1 MDDSYVTFIH
11 INSKN
16 YTMKTSFLKFVLFFS
31 FSFLFFSLLAQNQTA
46 KYDLQLKY
54 GNVNIQEN
62 LDRFIESFSILD
74 EDIYEGYYFKY
85 VQFHEIPSSLVRNE
99 MESRGIKFLGFIPDF
114 AYTIAIPTGFDINQ
128 FQTYNIRCVSSILPE
143 YKLSP
148 SLLNE
153 DYPDWSLRGNN
164 EIDIIISYYPNV
176 SLDDINLLKD
186 GLIKTINQED
196 NLAKTQIVRV
206 SISEL
211 KTIAALPYVS
221 YVEAVYPV
229 PQPENYTGK
238 TLHRSNVLNSDYGAG
253 RHYDG
258 LGVNVM
264 LQDDGVIGPH
274 IDYDGLIGEQYL
286 NNNFGDHGDHVAGTI
301 CGAGNLD
308 PKTRGMA
315 PGITLYVYGAAP
327 TYPGFALIPT
337 HYTDPGIRISS
348 TSYSNG
354 CNAGYTSL
362 ARTMDLQVR
371 NYPSLMHV
379 FSAGNSGTSNC
390 GYGAGPFWGN
400 VTGGHKIGKNV
411 IAVANLDYKD
421 ALATSS
427 SRGPAHDGR
436 IKPDISGKGSSV
448 YSTTNPNSYTT
459 KSGTSMS
466 CPGVSGSLAQ
476 LYHAYK
482 ELNGGDE
489 PKGGLIKAV
498 VLNTADD
505 LGNTGPDF
513 KFGWGRINNLRAVEL
528 LEEYRY
534 ETAEIEQ
541 GSENTHTVAV
551 PENVAQLKIMLYW
564 TDREASVGT
573 NKALVNDLDL
583 VVSTPGGNS
592 RFPWVL
598 SSYPDPDSLD
608 MPAKTGVDHLN
619 NMEQVLINNP
629 EIDTYTISVDGFAVP
644 FGPQEYFIVY
654 EFVKDEIAVTYPIG
668 GESFDS
674 GDGVVVRWDAFG
686 DTGNFLLE
694 YSGDN
699 GQNWNT
705 VNSGIP
711 GNRRYYNWSAPNS
724 IGGSYLIRV
733 SRDAT
738 SGQSD
743 EAFSVMNVPG
753 GLSFDQS
760 CPNSAVISWD
770 AVDGAE
776 SYEIYK
782 LGEKYMELAGS
793 TTETTI
799 ELDDVNAELE
809 YWFSLKAVGAGNA
822 ISQRSIADMKNP
834 GIWECEF
841 NTDLAVSDLISPPSG
856 ILFDCQDY
864 SDIPVKVEL
873 INTGSIDI
881 QDVPVRFQFNNGAII
896 NEIYNE
902 VIVPGEIVIYEFNTS
917 ISLSSG
923 NDNMVKVW
931 IDLDV
936 DENSLNDVIES
947 DIVIKDSEFLTINEV
962 ENFDN
967 LEICGWQ
974 PGCSAIMCD
983 MDSRWFNLENLM
995 DDKIDWRALNGIT
1008 PTSNTGPIG
1017 DHTLG
1022 TIEGIFLYL
1031 EPTEECFRKE
1041 AIMIS
1046 PCIDLGQIAN
1056 PALKF
1061 WYNMYGSDMGSLRLD
1076 LISNGELVKNIMEP
1090 IEGDQGQGW
1099 NEAVVDLSAYIGQ
1112 DVNLRFRGKTAS
1124 GDLGDLAIDDILVT
1138 GITGIGNTAYDKEFR
1153 VFPNPAK
1160 DILNIVRNGLSDE
1173 ATISINITDLS
1184 GRTVLQEELNASG
1197 NGHYQINIGNLQQ
1210 GVYFIHLKNK
1220 DQSYS
1225 LRFIKSN

>member
-1 MDDSYVTFIH
+1 
-11 INSKN
+11 
-16 YTMKTSFLKFVLFFS
+16 MKTTMLKFVLLIS
-31 FSFLFFSLLAQNQTA
+31 FSLSAFLLLAQTQTD

-54 GNVNIQEN
+54 GDVNVQEN
-62 LDRFIESFSILD
+62 LDQFISSFSIGNENVYD
-74 EDIYEGYYFKY
+74 GHYYKY
-85 VQFHEIPSSLVRNE
+85 IQFYEIPSSSVRNDLK
-99 MESRGIKFLGFIPDF
+99 SKGIVFLGFIPDF
-114 AYTIAIPTGFDINQ
+114 TYTVAIPSGFDINQ
-128 FQTYNIRCVSSILPE
+128 FHLYNIRSISSILPD

-164 EIDIIISYYPNV
+164 EMDIIISYYSNV
-176 SLDDINLLKD
+176 IIEDVDLVSR
-186 GLIKTINQED
+186 GLVKKIKQED
-196 NLAKTQIVRV
+196 KIAKTHIARV
-206 SISEL
+206 SIPNL
-211 KTIAALPYVS
+211 KLIATLPYVS

-258 LGVNVM
+258 TGVNVM

-274 IDYDGLIGEQYL
+274 IDYDGRIGEQYL
-286 NNNFGDHGDHVAGTI
+286 SYNWGDHGDHVAGTI

-308 PKTRGMA
+308 PKTKGMA
-315 PGITLYVYGAAP
+315 PGVELYVYGAAP
-327 TYPGFALIPT
+327 EYPGFELIPS
-337 HYTDPGIRISS
+337 HYTNPGIRISS

-371 NYPSLMHV
+371 VYPSLMHV

-390 GYGAGPFWGN
+390 GYGAGPYWGN

-421 ALATSS
+421 VLSTSS

-436 IKPDISGKGSSV
+436 IKPDISGKGSNV
-448 YSTTNPNSYTT
+448 YSTTNPNSYTS

-466 CPGVSGSLAQ
+466 CPGVSGSFAQ

-482 ELNGGDE
+482 ELNNGED

-534 ETAEIEQ
+534 QTDEIDQ
-541 GSENTHTVAV
+541 GSENTHTIDV
-551 PENVAQLKIMLYW
+551 PENVGQLKIMLYW

-583 VVSTPGGNS
+583 MVTTPGGND

-598 SSYPDPDSLD
+598 SSYPHSDSLD
-608 MPAKTGVDHLN
+608 MPAKTGIDHLN

-629 EIDTYTISVDGFAVP
+629 ENDTYTISVEGFAVP

-654 EFVKDEIAVTYPIG
+654 EFVKNEIVVTYPIG
-668 GESFDS
+668 GESFDP

-686 DTGNFLLE
+686 NSGNFLLE
-694 YSGDN
+694 YSDDD

-705 VNSGIP
+705 VNSGIS
-711 GNRRYYNWSAPNS
+711 GSQRYYNWSAPNT
-724 IGGSYLIRV
+724 IGGSYLIRI
-733 SRDAT
+733 SREGT
-738 SGQSD
+738 SGQS
-743 EAFSVMNVPG
+743 EEVFSVMNVPG
-753 GLSFDQS
+753 DLSFDQS

-770 AVDGAE
+770 AVTDAE

-782 LGEKYMELAGS
+782 LGDKYMELAGT
-793 TTETTI
+793 TTETSI

-809 YWFSLKAVGAGNA
+809 YWFSLKAIGAGNA
-822 ISQRSIADMKNP
+822 VSQRSIAEMKNP

-864 SDIPVKVEL
+864 SDIPVKIEL
-873 INTGSIDI
+873 TNTGSTDI
-881 QDVPVRFQFNNGAII
+881 QDVPVRFQFNNGTVI
-896 NEIYNE
+896 NETYAE
-902 VIVPGEIVIYEFNTS
+902 VIIPGEVVIYEFNTS
-917 ISLSSG
+917 ISLNSG
-923 NDNMVKVW
+923 NINMVKVW
-931 IDLDV
+931 IELEV
-936 DENSLNDVIES
+936 DENSLNDVIQS
-947 DIVIKDSEFLTINEV
+947 DIILKDSEFLMINEV
-962 ENFDN
+962 EDFDN
-967 LEICGWQ
+967 IEVCGWQ
-974 PGCSAIMCD
+974 PGCSGIMCD
-983 MDSRWFNLENLM
+983 LDSRWYNLENLM
-995 DDKIDWRALNGIT
+995 DDKIDWRSLNGIT

-1041 AIMIS
+1041 AVLIS
-1046 PCIDLGQIAN
+1046 PCINLGEITN

-1061 WYNMYGSDMGSLRLD
+1061 WYNMHGDDMGSLRLD
-1076 LISNGELVKNIMEP
+1076 LISEGELVKNIMEP
-1090 IEGDQGQGW
+1090 LEGDQGQGW
-1099 NEAVVDLSAYIGQ
+1099 QEAIVDLSVYTGQ
-1112 DVNLRFRGKTAS
+1112 TINLRFRGKTGN
-1124 GDLGDLAIDDILVT
+1124 GDLSDLAIDDILVS
-1138 GITGIGNTAYDKEFR
+1138 GITGVGNISLQNEFL
-1153 VFPNPAK
+1153 VFPNPAR
-1160 DILNIVRNGLSDE
+1160 DVLNIVQNNFSDE
-1173 ATISINITDLS
+1173 DALPLLITDVS
-1184 GRTVLQEELNASG
+1184 GRTIMQEKLKLTG
-1197 NGHYQINIGNLQQ
+1197 NGHCQVNISNLQK
-1210 GVYFIHLKNK
+1210 GVYFIHINNK
-1220 DQSYS
+1220 GQIFSS
-1225 LRFIKSN
+1225 RFIKLN

>member
-1 MDDSYVTFIH
+1 
-11 INSKN
+11 
-16 YTMKTSFLKFVLFFS
+16 MKTTFLKFAMFLTLN
-31 FSFLFFSLLAQNQTA
+31 FSFLALSAQNQTA
-46 KYDLQLKY
+46 KYDLQLEY
-54 GNVNIQEN
+54 GNVNVPEN
-62 LDRFIESFSILD
+62 LDGFIASFAIEN
-74 EDIYEGYYFKY
+74 EDVYDGYYFKF
-85 VQFHEIPSSLVRNE
+85 VQFYEIPSSSVRNN
-99 MESRGIKFLGFIPDF
+99 MKSSGIKFLGFIPDF
-114 AYTIAIPTGFDINQ
+114 AYTLAIPSGFDVHQ
-128 FQTYNIRCVSSILPE
+128 FQPYNIRCISSILPE

-148 SLLNE
+148 SLLYE
-153 DYPDWSLRGNN
+153 EYPDWSLRGNN
-164 EIDIIISYYPNV
+164 EMDIIISYYPSV
-176 SLDDINLLKD
+176 SIKDVDLLKQ
-186 GLIKTINQED
+186 GLIKTISQED
-196 NLAKTQIVRV
+196 DVAKTQIARV
-206 SISEL
+206 SIPDIQE
-211 KTIAALPYVS
+211 IAALPYVS

-238 TLHRSNVLNSDYGAG
+238 TLHRSNVLNSEYGAG

-258 LGVNVM
+258 SGVKVM
-264 LQDDGVIGPH
+264 LQDDGIIGPH

-286 NNNFGDHGDHVAGTI
+286 NNNYGDHGDHVAGTI

-315 PGITLYVYGAAP
+315 PGIELYVYGAAP
-327 TYPGFALIPT
+327 EYPGFALIPT
-337 HYTDPGIRISS
+337 HYNSPGIRISS

-390 GYGAGPFWGN
+390 GYGAGPYWGN

-421 ALATSS
+421 ALANSS

-476 LYHAYK
+476 LYNAYK
-482 ELNGGDE
+482 ELNGDE
-489 PKGGLIKAV
+489 DPKGGLIKAV

-513 KFGWGRINNLRAVEL
+513 KTGWGRINNLRAVEL
-528 LEEYRY
+528 LEEYRH
-534 ETAEIEQ
+534 ETDEIEQ
-541 GSENTHTVAV
+541 GSENTHSIAV

-564 TDREASVGT
+564 TDKEASVGT

-583 VVSTPGGNS
+583 VVTTPGGID

-598 SSYPDPDSLD
+598 SSYPNPDSLD

-629 EIDTYTISVDGFAVP
+629 ENDTYTVSVNGFAIP
-644 FGPQEYFIVY
+644 FGPQEYYIVY
-654 EFVKDEIAVTYPIG
+654 EFVKNEIAVTYPIG
-668 GESFDS
+668 GESFDPS
-674 GDGVVVRWDAFG
+674 DGVVVRWDAFG

-694 YSGDN
+694 YSNDN
-699 GQNWNT
+699 GQSWNT
-705 VNSGIP
+705 VNSGIA
-711 GNRRYYNWSAPNS
+711 GSRRYYNWSAPNS
-724 IGGSYLIRV
+724 IGGSYLIRL
-733 SRDAT
+733 SRDGVT
-738 SGQSD
+738 GQSD
-743 EAFSVMNVPG
+743 EVFSVMNVPG

-760 CPNSAVISWD
+760 CPNSAVIGWN
-770 AVDGAE
+770 AVEGAE

-793 TTETTI
+793 TTETSI

-809 YWFSLKAVGAGNA
+809 YWFSLKAIGADNA
-822 ISQRSIADMKNP
+822 VSQRSIAVMKNP

-841 NTDLAVSDLISPPSG
+841 STDLAVSDLISPPSG

-864 SDIPVKVEL
+864 TDIPVKVEL
-873 INTGSIDI
+873 TNTGSVDI
-881 QDVPVRFQFNNGAII
+881 QDVPIRFQFNNGTII
-896 NEIYNE
+896 NETYNN
-902 VIVPGEIVIYEFNTS
+902 VIVPGEVVIYEFDTS
-917 ISLSSG
+917 ISLGSG
-923 NDNMVKVW
+923 NNNLAKVW
-931 IDLDV
+931 IELDV

-947 DIVIKDSEFLTINEV
+947 DIVLKDSEFLTVNEV
-962 ENFDN
+962 ENFDDM
-967 LEICGWQ
+967 EVCGWQ
-974 PGCSAIMCD
+974 PGCSDIECD

-995 DDKIDWRALNGIT
+995 DDKIDWRTLNGIT
-1008 PTSNTGPIG
+1008 PTPNTGPIG

-1041 AIMIS
+1041 AILIS
-1046 PCIDLGQIAN
+1046 PCIDLGQITN
-1056 PALKF
+1056 PVLKF
-1061 WYNMYGSDMGSLRLD
+1061 WYNMYGDDMGSLRLD

-1090 IEGDQGQGW
+1090 LEGNQGQGW
-1099 NEAVVDLSAYIGQ
+1099 NEAVIDLSAYVGLVI
-1112 DVNLRFRGKTAS
+1112 NLRFRGKTAS
-1124 GDLGDLAIDDILVT
+1124 GDLGDLAIDDVLVT
-1138 GITGIGNTAYDKEFR
+1138 SLTGIVNPTSGNEFR

-1160 DILNIVRNGLSDE
+1160 DVLNIVPNNLSDKD
-1173 ATISINITDLS
+1173 AISLNITDLS
-1184 GRTVLQEELNASG
+1184 GRTVLQEELTTIHSG
-1197 NGHYQINIGNLQQ
+1197 RYQVNISHLQQ

-1220 DQSYS
+1220 EQKYS